1 MQLPCCKILGH
12 CLNGFIGKFGPK
24 NLNSPPKNHVFEFSY
39 LKTIFKGHWTLIFFF
54 YLDNIT
60 SLEVPK
66 KISLHI
72 SQKWL
77 RYNRLKWRG
86 KTEKRKK
93 QSFLGIFG
101 KNWVLKWVPTV
112 WICGWRCIMMWETKR
127 KKSHDGGSSLGYPK
141 VPKKGPKSKK

>member
-1 MQLPCCKILGH
+1 MALPKRLHREIWPQ
-12 CLNGFIGKFGPK
+12 IPKF
-24 NLNSPPKNHVFEFSY
+24 PPKKPRFWVLLPENDIQRS
-39 LKTIFKGHWTLIFFF
+39 LKPNFFF
-54 YLDNIT
+54 YLDNTT
-60 SLEVPK
+60 SLEVSK

-72 SQKWL
+72 SQNWL
-77 RYNRLKWRG
+77 RYDHLKWRG